1 MAARK
6 WCGDWCVGG
15 GCGGL
20 RVATGR
26 RFISSKIDALRSPAS
41 TAQCDATAKKG
52 HVNYDLSNVPVKVRA
67 APTTGSGCHVL
78 YWHARD
84 DAKNSSFFGGS
95 ARRRKRDTH
104 PADAIVGTERV
115 GRGLGKG
122 GESCWRGRQRRAL
135 WRTRPRCQDDGNCII
150 VASIFDGCGTFFT
163 PRERQTPGFRD
174 VVARANDT
182 PVPLRRQNRERN
194 FASWGKISHRGQF

>member
-26 RFISSKIDALRSPAS
+26 RFILSKIDALRSPAS

-135 WRTRPRCQDDGNCII
+135 WRTRGVTTMEIAP
-150 VASIFDGCGTFFT
+150 SCGAIK
-163 PRERQTPGFRD
+163 RILAG
-174 VVARANDT
+174 V
-182 PVPLRRQNRERN
+182 
-194 FASWGKISHRGQF
+194 GQFSPPGSAKLPAFAT

>member
-20 RVATGR
+20 RVATAR

-104 PADAIVGTERV
+104 PANAIVGRARREGSWEGGGVLLAWATASCLVEDTTEV
-115 GRGLGKG
+115 
-122 GESCWRGRQRRAL
+122 SRRWKL
-135 WRTRPRCQDDGNCII
+135 HHR
-150 VASIFDGCGTFFT
+150 
-163 PRERQTPGFRD
+163 REYF
-174 VVARANDT
+174 
-182 PVPLRRQNRERN
+182 
-194 FASWGKISHRGQF
+194 

>member
-20 RVATGR
+20 RVATAR

-122 GESCWRGRQRRAL
+122 GSLVGVGDSVVPCGGHDRGVK
-135 WRTRPRCQDDGNCII
+135 TMEI
-150 VASIFDGCGTFFT
+150 ASSSRVFLMAVGHFS
-163 PRERQTPGFRD
+163 PPGS
-174 VVARANDT
+174 AKLPA
-182 PVPLRRQNRERN
+182 
-194 FASWGKISHRGQF
+194 FAT

>member
-1 MAARK
+1 MTYPMSPSKRALLPR
-6 WCGDWCVGG
+6 
-15 GCGGL
+15 
-20 RVATGR
+20 REVAVT
-26 RFISSKIDALRSPAS
+26 
-41 TAQCDATAKKG
+41 
-52 HVNYDLSNVPVKVRA
+52 VP
-67 APTTGSGCHVL
+67 

-135 WRTRPRCQDDGNCII
+135 WRTRGVKTMEI
-150 VASIFDGCGTFFT
+150 ASSSRVFLMAVGHFS
-163 PRERQTPGFRD
+163 PPGS
-174 VVARANDT
+174 AKLPA
-182 PVPLRRQNRERN
+182 
-194 FASWGKISHRGQF
+194 FAT

>member
-20 RVATGR
+20 RVATAR
-26 RFISSKIDALRSPAS
+26 RFILSKIDALRSPAS

-52 HVNYDLSNVPVKVRA
+52 HVNYDVSDVPVKVRA

-104 PADAIVGTERV
+104 PADVIVGTGSV
-115 GRGLGKG
+115 GRGLGRG
-122 GESCWRGRQRRAL
+122 GGQLPPVLPVCLAGGL
-135 WRTRPRCQDDGNCII
+135 TLTLVMI
-150 VASIFDGCGTFFT
+150 TFSLA
-163 PRERQTPGFRD
+163 PREFR
-174 VVARANDT
+174 
-182 PVPLRRQNRERN
+182 E
-194 FASWGKISHRGQF
+194 